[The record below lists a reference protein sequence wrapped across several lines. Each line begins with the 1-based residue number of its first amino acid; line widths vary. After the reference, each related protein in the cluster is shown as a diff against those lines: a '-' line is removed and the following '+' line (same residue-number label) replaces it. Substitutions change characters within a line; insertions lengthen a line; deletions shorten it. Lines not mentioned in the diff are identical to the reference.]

1 MKHDAEIETPDD
13 DASLPMA
20 TSRRGAAPVICDRYR
35 IRFAK
40 TGLLRWIGHR
50 DLLRLWE
57 RMLRRTGLQVT
68 MTTGFHPRAR
78 IAFPSALP
86 LGVEGL
92 EEVVE
97 IELAESISAEALRQR
112 LIDDDQPGLAIGQVV
127 QTATNGGNGDGSA
140 YSPGLA
146 KARHHSSEYEI
157 EIPADF
163 LLTEV
168 DQAIQRLAD
177 MPVLTIVRKEKPITI
192 SVPHTFPDVARRGQ
206 QICVTQ
212 VESEGASLKITDL
225 LDAMGLAELMPA
237 GAIIRRT
244 RLHLID
250 ELQPNPLRSFLSS
263 KATC

>member
-1 MKHDAEIETPDD
+1 MKQDTEIETSDD
-13 DASLPMA
+13 DAPLPSA
-20 TSRRGAAPVICDRYR
+20 AARRTGVPVICDRYR
-35 IRFAK
+35 IRFSK
-40 TGLLRWIGHR
+40 MGLLRWIGHR

-57 RMLRRTGLQVT
+57 RILRRTGLQVT

-112 LIDDDQPGLAIGQVV
+112 LIDDDQPGLIIGDVV

-146 KARHHSSEYEI
+146 KARHHSSEFEV

-163 LLTEV
+163 PLAEV
-168 DQAIQRLAD
+168 DQAIERLAA
-177 MPVLTIVRKEKPITI
+177 MSVLTIVRKEKPITV
-192 SVPHTFPDVARRGQ
+192 SVPHTFPDVCRREQ
-206 QICVTQ
+206 QICITQ
-212 VESEGASLKITDL
+212 IESEGASLKITDL

-250 ELQPNPLRSFLSS
+250 ELQPNPLRSFLTS